1 MNKRACSILGAV
13 FLMSAS
19 LPVRAQ
25 TTCAVSRAQ
34 VTANLA
40 VGVSADELAVRYS
53 NCTAADLATSPVRPA
68 PVVSPSETITYP
80 GSIYYEAI
88 RSCGYQPQREEA
100 NCTVEIRQ
108 RVGYGGTIG
117 GGPGSHEYLLFCVDF
132 GLGLGL
138 VPVNTNG
145 VHVHDESRGAV
156 PTWSFSATIQSNAAL
171 LQLPNNGRTL
181 SGRVILSWA
190 IPPAN
195 CNSNPVWGNRSDF
208 RFRLDP

>member
-1 MNKRACSILGAV
+1 MNKRVCSILGAA

-25 TTCAVSRAQ
+25 TCTISRDQ
-34 VTANLA
+34 ITADLA
-40 VGVSADELAVRYS
+40 VGVSADDLAVKYA
-53 NCTAADLATSPVRPA
+53 NCTAADLATTPARPA

-108 RVGYGGTIG
+108 RAGYGGVIG
-117 GGPGSHEYLLFCVDF
+117 GGPGSNEFLLFCVDYGTGF
-132 GLGLGL
+132 

-145 VHVHDESRGAV
+145 VHVHDESRGAL

-181 SGRVILSWA
+181 KGRVILSWGF
-190 IPPAN
+190 PPAG
-195 CNSNPVWGNRSDF
+195 CSSRPTWGNQSDF